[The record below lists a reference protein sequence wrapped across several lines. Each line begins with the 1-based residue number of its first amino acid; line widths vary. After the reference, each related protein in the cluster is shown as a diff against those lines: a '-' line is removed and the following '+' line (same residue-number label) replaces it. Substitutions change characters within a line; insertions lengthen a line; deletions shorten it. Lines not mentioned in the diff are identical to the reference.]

1 MNRISI
7 GLAPPEARALAECLR
22 NSMIGNH
29 EPEGLDPF
37 AHGALHDL
45 ETVPASLRDPAS
57 ERS

>member
-7 GLAPPEARALAECLR
+7 GLAPPEARALAGCLR

-37 AHGALHDL
+37 HGALHDL
-45 ETVPASLRDPAS
+45 ETVLASLRDPAS